1 MKSILHYTLL
11 LTVSIAVSSCESPEL
26 ARKRDQQLLEIARLK
41 GELALVEEKMK
52 ALPPDRSESLAK
64 AEAEEAAQNEEMKK
78 LESEIADL
86 EVKKKALEK
95 EFEDYKSKYVI
106 R

>member
-1 MKSILHYTLL
+1 MKSILNFAML
-11 LTVSIAVSSCESPEL
+11 VAVAASISSCESPEL

-41 GELALVEEKMK
+41 GELALVEEKLK

-64 AEAEEAAQNEEMKK
+64 AEAESVAQNVELKK

-86 EVKKKALEK
+86 ELKKASLEK
-95 EFEDYKSKYVI
+95 EFDAYKSKYVI